1 MSDSAEDRAVSLRE
15 ATNTDRER
23 LVALHR
29 RAITA
34 AGSDPDDVPGNY
46 LADVEGTFEEGG
58 GVFYVLESGDRV
70 VAMGGAKP
78 VADDPASVEL
88 VRIAVDPEFHREGL
102 GDRIVAELES
112 FARDAGYE
120 RVELETTE
128 RQEAARA
135 MYEARGYEETGR
147 RQVLEYTVVG
157 FEKSL

>member
-1 MSDSAEDRAVSLRE
+1 
-15 ATNTDRER
+15 
-23 LVALHR
+23 
-29 RAITA
+29 
-34 AGSDPDDVPGNY
+34 
-46 LADVEGTFEEGG
+46 
-58 GVFYVLESGDRV
+58 
-70 VAMGGAKP
+70 
-78 VADDPASVEL
+78 
-88 VRIAVDPEFHREGL
+88 
-102 GDRIVAELES
+102 VAELES